1 MDIKICQNE
10 ASAHLLIDAYFFPIA
25 TMVNSTTPTMALVLN
40 VEHQFASQFFHL
52 FTSTTL
58 SGLIDYTAVIASRHN
73 IGEWIVFQC
82 DQLVTDYN

>member
-1 MDIKICQNE
+1 
-10 ASAHLLIDAYFFPIA
+10 
-25 TMVNSTTPTMALVLN
+25 MALVLN
-40 VEHQFASQFFHL
+40 VEHQVASQFFRL